1 MASSISSLNDKDSNK
16 QCQSSNFNRHPPNL
30 RGKAIGLWYA
40 QQQRSANSAQKS
52 SHSRPPPSQPVATIK
67 LSPNEIQRVTE
78 VQQLFKHQQQTRKN
92 FKESSSNNED
102 NTFIDDAEYT
112 IQFERLHSSFQY
124 FESLDRKPEI
134 DQNLLE
140 DLQKKQSSYLYQS
153 LYVKRSR
160 LPIAD
165 YRQQILDT
173 IEQNQIFVLVGE
185 TGSGKFFCRRLV

>member
-1 MASSISSLNDKDSNK
+1 MASSMSSLNDKDSNY
-16 QCQSSNFNRHPPNL
+16 HPPNL

-40 QQQRSANSAQKS
+40 QRQRSANSAPKS
-52 SHSRPPPSQPVATIK
+52 SHSHLPPSQPVATIK
-67 LSPNEIQRVTE
+67 LSPHEIQRVTE
-78 VQQLFKHQQQTRKN
+78 VRQLFKHQQQSRKN
-92 FKESSSNNED
+92 FKGSSSNIDNNQED
-102 NTFIDDAEYT
+102 NTLIDDAEYT
-112 IQFERLHSSFQY
+112 VQFERLHSSFQY

-140 DLQKKQSSYLYQS
+140 DLKKKQSSYLYQN

-160 LPIAD
+160 LPITD

-185 TGSGKFFCRRLV
+185 TGSGKFL